1 MKRFSVT
8 IMAAIFLLTATTVFS
23 KEKKK
28 SKKEIEKENQINAAV
43 KPFQDKAAE
52 LENKIAQ
59 LEKELDK
66 LNSENTILIEE
77 NKAMQAEA
85 MKLASQPAA
94 PAGPVV
100 PGGISFKV
108 QLGAYNSNVTAVFDE
123 EKYLQGERVDGKNKY
138 VIGFFTDYENAKQAV
153 KDFKKLG
160 IKDAWFVPYKDG
172 QRISDKEANSYLNY
186 DIRKK

>member
-1 MKRFSVT
+1 MKPAS
-8 IMAAIFLLTATTVFS
+8 LLFTALIVVLTFNTAFS

-59 LEKELDK
+59 LEKEIDK

-85 MKLASQPAA
+85 MKAASQPAA

-100 PGGISFKV
+100 PEGISFKV

-123 EKYLQGERVDGKNKY
+123 EKYLQGERVEGRNKY
-138 VIGFFTDYENAKQAV
+138 VIGFFTDFENAKQAV

-172 QRISDKEANSYLNY
+172 VRITDKEANSYLNY
-186 DIRKK
+186 DIRSK